1 MILKIIIILFV
12 FFPTAVISQTSTSN
26 VEKLSHSE
34 NKNSAWVDK
43 MIIEVENI
51 LNSESKLAFEYSNI
65 ILDVSYKLDY
75 SKGTQ
80 NATLQNAKIL
90 NILGKYIDAKKQ
102 IEIGLKIIPN
112 NNFAYKINALIILG
126 KINYNLGSYDSAL
139 VVYDKAE
146 EILGNNLNNIQI
158 ADIYNN
164 RANIYILKGDYKLAI
179 ENYLKSADIYKILNQ
194 KKLLAVVYTNIGNV
208 NANFKMHDKSI
219 EYFKLAAE
227 INVINED
234 LLNLSINYLNMGVSY
249 KEIDSLDIAVEYYE
263 KSLTI
268 SEKLGSTLVM
278 VQNYSN
284 LANIYE
290 KRGDYKKALEFFD
303 TSLNLCKKGGIT
315 YGIAL
320 NHANI
325 GNTNFLLKNYEVAIL
340 NLDSALKY
348 INVLGLPKEKS
359 IVYERLT
366 KIYKEKLDY
375 KNAFYFQSLFT
386 EIKDSLVTAEKY
398 KQIVELQTKFDV
410 AENKKTILELKTKQI
425 SQKLTI
431 VYLIVLAL
439 LLILLVVWFIYR
451 RKQSLQE
458 KLIAD
463 ITADKMKLE
472 IEIKNNELAHKTLN
486 IIHLKENN
494 KHIATNIEEFLKVSK
509 DSNHDMKQLVKK
521 IKSTA
526 ENSKIWDEFD
536 LRFKEIHS
544 NFYSKIISN
553 YPDLSPVE
561 LRLVSLLHLNLT
573 TKEIAEILQRS
584 FKTIENTRGIIRKKM
599 SLDRNV
605 NLTSFI
611 LGIK

>member
-509 DSNHDMKQLVKK
+509 DSNQDMKQLVKK

>member
-1 MILKIIIILFV
+1 MILKIIIILFS
-12 FFPTAVISQTSTSN
+12 FFPTAVISQTTTNSI
-26 VEKLSHSE
+26 EELSHSE
-34 NKNSAWVDK
+34 NKNRAWVDK

-51 LNSESKLAFEYSNI
+51 LNSESKLAFEYSNM
-65 ILDVSYKLDY
+65 ILDVSYKLNY

-112 NNFAYKINALIILG
+112 NNFDNKINALITLG
-126 KINYNLGSYDSAL
+126 KINYNLGLYDSAL

-146 EILGNNLNNIQI
+146 EILGINIDNIQI
-158 ADIYNN
+158 AEIYNN

-179 ENYLKSADIYKILNQ
+179 ENYLNSADIYKLLNQ

-263 KSLTI
+263 KSLII
-268 SEKLGSTLVM
+268 SEKLGSTLLM

-325 GNTNFLLKNYEVAIL
+325 GYTNFLLKNYEVAIL

-375 KNAFYFQSLFT
+375 KNAFYYQSLFT
-386 EIKDSLVTAEKY
+386 EIKDSLVTAEKH
-398 KQIVELQTKFDV
+398 KQIVELQTKFDL
-410 AENKKTILELKTKQI
+410 AENKKTILELKTREI

-458 KLIAD
+458 KQIAD

-486 IIHLKENN
+486 IVHLNESN

-509 DSNHDMKQLVKK
+509 GSNHDMKQLVKK
-521 IKSTA
+521 IKSTS

-544 NFYSKIISN
+544 NFYSKIISE

-561 LRLVSLLHLNLT
+561 LRIVSLLHLNLT
-573 TKEIAEILQRS
+573 TKEIGEIMQRS

-599 SLDRNV
+599 NLDRNI

-611 LGIK
+611 LAIK